1 MKTIAVI
8 GSGFSGISVCYS
20 LIKQGFKPVLIN
32 VDSPQKASNVPIGI
46 LNPATGRRALPAWH
60 YADGLHLSFSFLE
73 ELQEYTKQILF
84 KKTGII
90 RTAMNEEMASAY
102 QKAEHSYADTHVK
115 WLDSNELQNLNS
127 NLYTEFGGL
136 WIEDAATFSGEILC
150 KSFDLYLKAHQ
161 IETRNEN
168 VLSLKNKASHVEVT
182 LQNDILTFDKVVLC
196 GGAVLPIVDGLN
208 FSKLIVPVKGELL
221 RGKQIQKLPFDFSLV
236 GFGHLSE
243 LNNEVV
249 FGSTY
254 EHDFDEIIPTEAG
267 KKTLIDQL
275 SATFPEWKKYINFT
289 SQWSGLRASTP
300 DRMPFIGNFD
310 FDRNIYFYIG
320 NGSKGMIWS
329 FLLGSMLV
337 DSMINGTEILKPIN
351 VKRFEKRVL

>member
-1 MKTIAVI
+1 MNTIAVI

-60 YADGLHLSFSFLE
+60 YADGLHLSFSFLA
-73 ELQEYTKQILF
+73 ELQEYSKQAIF
-84 KKTGII
+84 KKTGIF
-90 RTAMNEEMASAY
+90 RTAMNEEMAAAY
-102 QKAEHSYADTHVK
+102 QRAELSYSETNVR
-115 WLDSNELQNLNS
+115 WLDPKSLQKLHPYFFNEL
-127 NLYTEFGGL
+127 GGL
-136 WIEDAATFSGEILC
+136 WIEEAGTFSGELIC
-150 KSFDLYLKAHQ
+150 SSFELFLKTHQ
-161 IETRNEN
+161 IETLHET
-168 VLSLKNKASHVEVT
+168 VISIKNRAEHVEVVT
-182 LQNDILTFDKVVLC
+182 TNKNLQFGKVILC
-196 GGAVLPIVDGLN
+196 SGAVLPAVDGLKMT
-208 FSKLIVPVKGELL
+208 SLVVPVKGELI
-221 RGKQIQKLPFDFSLV
+221 RGKLHKKLPFDFSLV

-243 LNNEVV
+243 LNNQVV

-254 EHDFDEIIPTEAG
+254 EHTFDDISPTEAG
-267 KKTLIDQL
+267 KEALIDQL
-275 SATFPEWKKYINFT
+275 STTFPDWQNYMSID

-337 DSMINGTEILKPIN
+337 DSLINKSEIPKNISI
-351 VKRFEKRVL
+351 KRFEKRVL